1 MEKLNASAFHVD
13 FSAWSRREGKRDIYA
28 WSITW
33 LIGSKVVV
41 GEKHASRLRS
51 PSAEA
56 KGIASHAA

>member
-1 MEKLNASAFHVD
+1 MRRFPRGFLCVVEL
-13 FSAWSRREGKRDIYA
+13 RREGKRVIYA

-41 GEKHASRLRS
+41 GEKHASRLCS
-51 PSAEA
+51 PSVEA